1 MKHIHRI
8 ALLVIV
14 LISLGLM
21 AWAVVAGMRAPESD
35 KIASTMQLI
44 GQYDE
49 NCEPI
54 KDSLDKTLPVLTT
67 DAGVLAINSAT
78 IYQVRNAEGL
88 NYMQTVAEIRNID
101 PALEQSKAVYE
112 DAKQRQ
118 DAINAR
124 LAEIEELKSTKKT
137 TEYNKTKKERTDLN
151 KEFKSND
158 SLIMVYEGGDYAAR
172 YSQDSTWQARIAN
185 IKGKDFANE
194 SALVIEY
201 MQSKYDKY
209 AAELQAKRDIEK
221 NNAEVDAA
229 NLETLET
236 IRKTFGVEEV
246 KKLKNPEDEK
256 AGEMPDYKATVA
268 NLKDAIAK
276 KEKDTPKKE
285 WNNTFKPVKEQF
297 TDEFIAA
304 IEAYDTLQTE
314 IVVLENDVTTTHD
327 NIETVKKAVEEAKA
341 DGENLMALA
350 KAISFN
356 IYWLYFL
363 MLFSVVFVVVG
374 FILNFI
380 QNPNWIKIGSTL
392 VVVAIVVAIAYF
404 MADSHGWND
413 GKVLYVL
420 DANGF
425 STGIVFGIGQV
436 DSPDR
441 YVFTSQEY
449 MLTDVTIW
457 ITYLSVVLGV
467 AAAVVS
473 SVRGIFK
480 K

>member
-8 ALLVIV
+8 ALLVII

-112 DAKQRQ
+112 DAKTRQ

-124 LAEIEELKSTKKT
+124 LAEIEELKSNKK
-137 TEYNKTKKERTDLN
+137 EYNKTKKERTDLN
-151 KEFKSND
+151 KEFNSND
-158 SLIMVYEGGDYAAR
+158 SLIKVYEGGDYAAR
-172 YSQDSTWQARIAN
+172 YSQDSTWQARIAD
-185 IKGKDFANE
+185 IKGKDFASE

-209 AAELQAKRDIEK
+209 AADLQAKLDIEK

-256 AGEMPDYKATVA
+256 AGDMPDYKATVA

-314 IVVLENDVTTTHD
+314 IVVLENDVATTHD
-327 NIETVKKAVEEAKA
+327 NIETVKKAVAEAKA

-350 KAISFN
+350 KAVSFN

-363 MLFSVVFVVVG
+363 MLFAVVFVAVG

-380 QNPNWIKIGSTL
+380 QNPNWIKIASTL

-420 DANGF
+420 DANGI
-425 STGIVFGIGQV
+425 STGIVFGVGQV

-449 MLTDVTIW
+449 MLTDITIW
-457 ITYLSVVLGV
+457 ITYLSVILGL

>member
-8 ALLVIV
+8 ALLVII

-49 NCEPI
+49 DCEPI

-101 PALEQSKAVYE
+101 PALEQSKTVYE

-124 LAEIEELKSTKKT
+124 LAEIEELKSNKK
-137 TEYNKTKKERTDLN
+137 EYNKTKKERTDLD
-151 KEFKSND
+151 KEFNSND
-158 SLIMVYEGGDYAAR
+158 SLIKVYEGGDYAAR
-172 YSQDSTWQARIAN
+172 YTQDSTWQARIAN
-185 IKGKDFANE
+185 IKGKDFDSE

-209 AAELQAKRDIEK
+209 AADLQAKRDIEK

-256 AGEMPDYKATVA
+256 AGEMPDYKATIA
-268 NLKDAIAK
+268 NLKDEIAK

-341 DGENLMALA
+341 DGKNLMALA
-350 KAISFN
+350 KAVSFN

-363 MLFSVVFVVVG
+363 MLFAVVFVAVG

-380 QNPNWIKIGSTL
+380 QNPNWIKIASTL

-420 DANGF
+420 DANGI

-449 MLTDVTIW
+449 MLTDITIW
-457 ITYLSVVLGV
+457 ITYLSVILGL

>member
-1 MKHIHRI
+1 
-8 ALLVIV
+8 
-14 LISLGLM
+14 
-21 AWAVVAGMRAPESD
+21 
-35 KIASTMQLI
+35 
-44 GQYDE
+44 
-49 NCEPI
+49 
-54 KDSLDKTLPVLTT
+54 
-67 DAGVLAINSAT
+67 
-78 IYQVRNAEGL
+78 
-88 NYMQTVAEIRNID
+88 
-101 PALEQSKAVYE
+101 
-112 DAKQRQ
+112 
-118 DAINAR
+118 
-124 LAEIEELKSTKKT
+124 
-137 TEYNKTKKERTDLN
+137 
-151 KEFKSND
+151 
-158 SLIMVYEGGDYAAR
+158 
-172 YSQDSTWQARIAN
+172 
-185 IKGKDFANE
+185 
-194 SALVIEY
+194 

-209 AAELQAKRDIEK
+209 AADLQAKRDIEK

-246 KKLKNPEDEK
+246 KKFKNPEDEK

-314 IVVLENDVTTTHD
+314 IVVLENDVATTHD

-350 KAISFN
+350 KAVSFN

-420 DANGF
+420 DANGLA
-425 STGIVFGIGQV
+425 TDVAFGIGTIGTPERH
-436 DSPDR
+436 D
-441 YVFTSQEY
+441 FTAGEY
-449 MLTDVTIW
+449 MLTDITIW
-457 ITYLSVVLGV
+457 ITYLSVILGL

>member
-8 ALLVIV
+8 ALLVII

-112 DAKQRQ
+112 DAKTRQ

-124 LAEIEELKSTKKT
+124 LAEIEELKSNKK
-137 TEYNKTKKERTDLN
+137 EYNKTKKERTDLD

-158 SLIMVYEGGDYAAR
+158 SLIKVYEGGDYAAR
-172 YSQDSTWQARIAN
+172 YSQDSTWQARIAD
-185 IKGKDFANE
+185 IKGKDFASE

-209 AAELQAKRDIEK
+209 AADLQAKLDIEK

-256 AGEMPDYKATVA
+256 AGDMPDYKATIA

-314 IVVLENDVTTTHD
+314 IVVLENDVATTHD
-327 NIETVKKAVEEAKA
+327 NIETVKKAVAEAKA

-350 KAISFN
+350 KAVSFN

-363 MLFSVVFVVVG
+363 MLFAVVFVAVG

-380 QNPNWIKIGSTL
+380 QNPNWIKIASTL

-420 DANGF
+420 DANGI
-425 STGIVFGIGQV
+425 STGIVFGVGQV

-449 MLTDVTIW
+449 MLTDITIW
-457 ITYLSVVLGV
+457 ITYLSVILGL

>member
-8 ALLVIV
+8 ALLVII

-124 LAEIEELKSTKKT
+124 LAEIEELKSNKK
-137 TEYNKTKKERTDLN
+137 EYNKTKKERTDLD

-158 SLIMVYEGGDYAAR
+158 SLIKVYEGGDYAAR
-172 YSQDSTWQARIAN
+172 YSQDSTWQARIAD
-185 IKGKDFANE
+185 IKGKDFASE

-209 AAELQAKRDIEK
+209 AAELQAKLDIEK

-256 AGEMPDYKATVA
+256 AGDMPDYKATIA

-314 IVVLENDVTTTHD
+314 IVVLENDVATTHD
-327 NIETVKKAVEEAKA
+327 NIETVKKAVAEAKA

-350 KAISFN
+350 KAVSFN

-363 MLFSVVFVVVG
+363 MLFAVVFVAVG

-380 QNPNWIKIGSTL
+380 QNPNWIKIASTL

-420 DANGF
+420 DANGI

-449 MLTDVTIW
+449 MLTDITIW
-457 ITYLSVVLGV
+457 ITYLSVILGL

>member
-8 ALLVIV
+8 ALLVII

-49 NCEPI
+49 DCEPI

-112 DAKQRQ
+112 DAKTRQ

-124 LAEIEELKSTKKT
+124 LAEIEELKSTNKK
-137 TEYNKTKKERTDLN
+137 EYNKTKKERTDLD
-151 KEFKSND
+151 KEFNSND
-158 SLIMVYEGGDYAAR
+158 SLIKVYEGGDYATR

-185 IKGKDFANE
+185 IKGKDFASE

-209 AAELQAKRDIEK
+209 AADLEAKRDIEK

-256 AGEMPDYKATVA
+256 AGDMPDYKATIA

-314 IVVLENDVTTTHD
+314 IVVLENDVATTHD
-327 NIETVKKAVEEAKA
+327 NIETVKKAVAEAKA

-350 KAISFN
+350 KAVSFN

-363 MLFSVVFVVVG
+363 MLFAVVFVAVG

-380 QNPNWIKIGSTL
+380 QNPNWIKIASTL

-420 DANGF
+420 DANGI
-425 STGIVFGIGQV
+425 STGIVFGVGQV

-449 MLTDVTIW
+449 MLTDITIW
-457 ITYLSVVLGV
+457 ITYLSVILGL

>member
-8 ALLVIV
+8 ALLVII

-112 DAKQRQ
+112 DAKTRQ

-124 LAEIEELKSTKKT
+124 LAEIEELKSTNKK
-137 TEYNKTKKERTDLN
+137 EYNKTKKERTDLD

-158 SLIMVYEGGDYAAR
+158 SLIEVYEGGNYAAR

-185 IKGKDFANE
+185 IKGKDFASE

-209 AAELQAKRDIEK
+209 AADLQAKLDIEK

-256 AGEMPDYKATVA
+256 AGDMPDYKATIA

-314 IVVLENDVTTTHD
+314 IVVLENDVATTHD
-327 NIETVKKAVEEAKA
+327 NIETVKKAVAEAKA

-350 KAISFN
+350 KAVSFN

-380 QNPNWIKIGSTL
+380 QNPNWIKIASTL

-420 DANGF
+420 DANGMA
-425 STGIVFGIGQV
+425 TDVAFGIGTIGTPERH
-436 DSPDR
+436 D
-441 YVFTSQEY
+441 FTAGEY
-449 MLTDVTIW
+449 MLTDITIW
-457 ITYLSVVLGV
+457 ITYLSVILGL

>member
-8 ALLVIV
+8 ALLVII

-124 LAEIEELKSTKKT
+124 LAEIEELKSNKK
-137 TEYNKTKKERTDLN
+137 EYNKTKKERTDLN
-151 KEFKSND
+151 KEFNSND
-158 SLIMVYEGGDYAAR
+158 SLIKVYEGGDYAAR

-185 IKGKDFANE
+185 IKGKDFASE

-201 MQSKYDKY
+201 IQSKYDKY
-209 AAELQAKRDIEK
+209 AADLEAKREIEK

-256 AGEMPDYKATVA
+256 AGDMPDYKATIA

-314 IVVLENDVTTTHD
+314 IVVLENDVATTHD
-327 NIETVKKAVEEAKA
+327 NIETVKKAVAEAKA

-350 KAISFN
+350 KAVSFN

-363 MLFSVVFVVVG
+363 MLFAVVFVAVG

-380 QNPNWIKIGSTL
+380 QNPNWIKIASTL

-420 DANGF
+420 DANGI
-425 STGIVFGIGQV
+425 STGIVFGVGQV

-449 MLTDVTIW
+449 MLTDITIW
-457 ITYLSVVLGV
+457 ITYLSVILGL

>member
-8 ALLVIV
+8 ALLVII

-112 DAKQRQ
+112 DAKTRQ

-124 LAEIEELKSTKKT
+124 LAEIEELKSTNKK
-137 TEYNKTKKERTDLN
+137 EYNKTKKERTDLD

-158 SLIMVYEGGDYAAR
+158 SLIEVYEGGNYAAR
-172 YSQDSTWQARIAN
+172 YSQDSTWQARIAD
-185 IKGKDFANE
+185 IKGKDFASE

-209 AAELQAKRDIEK
+209 AADLQAKLDIEK

-256 AGEMPDYKATVA
+256 AGDMPDYKATIA

-314 IVVLENDVTTTHD
+314 IVVLENDVATTHD
-327 NIETVKKAVEEAKA
+327 NIETVKKAVAEAKA

-350 KAISFN
+350 KAVSFN

-363 MLFSVVFVVVG
+363 MLFAVVFVAVG

-380 QNPNWIKIGSTL
+380 QNPNWIKIASTL

-420 DANGF
+420 DANGI
-425 STGIVFGIGQV
+425 STGIVFGVGQV

-449 MLTDVTIW
+449 MLTDITIW
-457 ITYLSVVLGV
+457 ITYLSVILGL

>member
-8 ALLVIV
+8 ALLVII

-112 DAKQRQ
+112 DAKTRQ

-124 LAEIEELKSTKKT
+124 LAEIEELKSTNKK
-137 TEYNKTKKERTDLN
+137 EYNKTKKERTDLD

-158 SLIMVYEGGDYAAR
+158 SLIEVYEGGNYAAR

-185 IKGKDFANE
+185 IKGKDFASE

-209 AAELQAKRDIEK
+209 AAELQDKRDIEK

-256 AGEMPDYKATVA
+256 AGDMPDYKATIA

-314 IVVLENDVTTTHD
+314 IVVLENDVATTHD
-327 NIETVKKAVEEAKA
+327 NIETVKKAVAEAKA

-350 KAISFN
+350 KAVSFN

-363 MLFSVVFVVVG
+363 MLFAVVFVAVG

-380 QNPNWIKIGSTL
+380 QNPNWIKIASTL

-420 DANGF
+420 DANGI
-425 STGIVFGIGQV
+425 STGIVFGVGQV

-449 MLTDVTIW
+449 MLTDITIW
-457 ITYLSVVLGV
+457 ITYLSVILGL